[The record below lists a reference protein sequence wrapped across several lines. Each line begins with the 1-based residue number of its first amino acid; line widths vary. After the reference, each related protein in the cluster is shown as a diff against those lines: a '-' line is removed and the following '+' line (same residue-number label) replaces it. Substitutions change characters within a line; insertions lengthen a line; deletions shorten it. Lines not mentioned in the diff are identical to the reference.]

1 MPDQMMSKER
11 VLATLAGKEP
21 DRPPVSMWRHYF
33 SQEQSAGPLAAA
45 MLAHQRRNGWDFM
58 KVNPRA
64 SYHAEP
70 WGLRTRYSSNR
81 APETIFVP
89 VKSERDWAKVG
100 RVRMTHPVFND
111 QLRTVELIA
120 AGLNGQVPFLVT
132 VFTPVSIAARL
143 TASDDAFMSEFR
155 SNPKLVTP
163 ALEAITETFIE
174 FSKAAMDRGASGLFY
189 ATTGFATTDRM
200 SRADYH
206 KLVRPW
212 DLKLLNGLPAHEF
225 TLLHIC
231 RDNNML
237 SEFADYPV
245 HAVNWDVLTDGNL
258 KLAEGQAALKGKVV
272 VGGLG
277 RGGHLMA
284 ASPAQIYGSVFG
296 IKSAMGRKG
305 YMIGPACTYDPAVP
319 ESNIAAVRMG
329 AEAV

>member
-1 MPDQMMSKER
+1 MLEQMTHRER
-11 VLATLAGKEP
+11 LLATLVGKET

-33 SQEQSAGPLAAA
+33 SKEQSAGLLAEA
-45 MLAHQRRNGWDFM
+45 MLAHQRRNDWDFM

-70 WGLRTRYSSNR
+70 WGLKTRYSGDR
-81 APETIFVP
+81 VPETESVP
-89 VKSERDWAKVG
+89 VKSARDWAKID
-100 RVRMTHPVFND
+100 RVRMTHPVFKD
-111 QLRTVELIA
+111 QLRTLELIA
-120 AGLNGQVPFLVT
+120 AGLKGQVPFLVT

-143 TASDDAFMSEFR
+143 TASDDAFMSQFR
-155 SNPKLVTP
+155 GNPKLVTP
-163 ALEAITETFIE
+163 ALEAITETFVE

-200 SRADYH
+200 PRADYR

-212 DLKLLNGLPAHEF
+212 DLKLLGRLPAHEF
-225 TLLHIC
+225 TLLHVC

-245 HAVNWDVLTDGNL
+245 HAVNWDVLTAGNL
-258 KLAEGQAALKGKVV
+258 KLAEGQAALKGKAV

-277 RGGHLMA
+277 RGGHLME

-319 ESNIAAVRMG
+319 ENNIAAVRMG